1 MPMPVKVCPKCRNE
15 YSQES
20 IDNWLRTGAWICS
33 FCKKNELDNQR
44 AEAENYKHKK
54 LITAKPCSI
63 CGRKS
68 SLPHPHIKSVNTI
81 NSEEKKKASKSWWTD
96 IDTKVSKPP
105 PKKKRQR
112 LGLQYLIDESIL
124 FDINKIPKEVR
135 GEQIIKKIIEGHN
148 EKQLGIVHFETSQ
161 TPDPPVIQLE
171 KLTDVLDDKL
181 LQGLKKYGF
190 SGILEFQEECTRA
203 ILDDKNTIM
212 SAPTG
217 SGKTEAFAIPIIQK
231 IIKQK
236 YPSGVFALLVYP
248 LNALID
254 DQISKIKNLVEKCGL
269 DDKIFVSSIHGGQS
283 QDYKEK
289 IRIEAQNKCV
299 ILATNFDFINW
310 HLIVQTKNWKELFRP
325 AKVIVMDEAHS
336 YSSFH
341 GSNVY
346 HVIKRMKNYMK
357 NVQFIGSSATL
368 DNAEEFFS
376 DMFDLP
382 IDSIKYIKSRHGRK
396 QYMHKFFIIPR
407 AYRQR
412 VAMEK
417 LASICFKD
425 GKQTGAEKGTTKQL
439 IFSNTHNDAEF
450 LATNVED
457 ANKNIRIQVHRGGLS
472 QKDKT
477 VYESAMKNGDLD
489 ALSCTPT
496 LELGIDIGH
505 VDVAI
510 SAFKNEYDSFV
521 QRIGRA
527 GRNGQRSYAFC
538 VFDPDDASCH
548 YYSRDIKEYVSQK
561 HKVQINKEN
570 PIISEKHS
578 AAEKIEKEAAHAWDK
593 KQFWDFANGIK
604 LRGTSGE
611 VKIFLNNRLIGTRDV
626 PTGYYQ
632 LHQKAIYHFNKRVYQ
647 VDSIT
652 RTKTGASAYL
662 SESSEKNKRTQPIV
676 IQRLTN
682 HSTENDA
689 GGNPMQKTTD
699 SELRSISVKYGLIEL
714 DRTVVGYYKGDFN
727 KPIQEF
733 DLFKGEDDPSWRNF
747 NWQSKHM
754 SVAIELP
761 DEFLKNVSTA
771 DVIGGD
777 PGIHTVTHVFA
788 NAAKIVSKAESNDI
802 DAYYDGRN
810 LIYLYDNTSDGA
822 NGCSKIIYEQFDK
835 VLEICRNLLIDCDC
849 HKDGDEDWGGC
860 PRCTFTTSFCPTKNN
875 DLSKQIA
882 KGFFGVL

>member
-1 MPMPVKVCPKCRNE
+1 MPVKVCPKCRNE
-15 YSQES
+15 YSQGS
-20 IDNWLRTGAWICS
+20 VDNWLRTGAWICS

-412 VAMEK
+412 MAMEK
-417 LASICFKD
+417 LASICFRY
-425 GKQTGAEKGTTKQL
+425 GEETGAEKGTTKQL